1 MNEPRRLRGCARSAI
16 ALPIDRV
23 GRKQLLYRPDR
34 TIPNAFRVG
43 TADANHSRFQHSSM
57 NIRSVCPKFVCIFRT
72 RLLSE
77 KSIHLSDMAAD
88 SPDLKS
94 AMLERIRGDSPR
106 KVWTPSDFVDLA
118 SRDAVDK
125 ALQRLTKTEI
135 LRRIDRGLYDQPG
148 FNKLTQKPNPPDPR
162 SVIDAV
168 GRRDQTRMLVDGMTA
183 ANDLGLTDAV
193 PAKIIV
199 HTDAR
204 RRPIKLGNVTITFR
218 PTAASKLFWAGRPA
232 MRVVQALYWLR
243 DILLREGESDRVSG
257 KLAKL
262 FEDPAVGA
270 AIKADLAAGITALP
284 TWMWTFLKPLIEG
297 ERGDHDQ
304 HVSSDRTADDH
315 DADDHHRDD
324 DDGHRHGDPRLKR
337 KSVSTRIAS
346 NKRSHSRQ

>member
-1 MNEPRRLRGCARSAI
+1 MGA
-16 ALPIDRV
+16 
-23 GRKQLLYRPDR
+23 
-34 TIPNAFRVG
+34 
-43 TADANHSRFQHSSM
+43 
-57 NIRSVCPKFVCIFRT
+57 VCPKFVYVFRT
-72 RLLSE
+72 RDLSE
-77 KSIHLSDMAAD
+77 KGIHLSDMATD
-88 SPDLKS
+88 SRDLKT
-94 AMLERIRGDSPR
+94 AMLKRIRADAPR

-243 DILLREGESDRVSG
+243 DILHREGESHHVSG
-257 KLAKL
+257 KLARL

-270 AIKADLAAGITALP
+270 AIKADLVAGIPALP

-297 ERGDHDQ
+297 EMGGHDR
-304 HVSSDRTADDH
+304 HVSNNRTADNH
-315 DADDHHRDD
+315 DADDHRRDD
-324 DDGHRHGDPRLKR
+324 DDGYRPDDTRLKR

-346 NKRSHSRQ
+346 NKRSHSRP